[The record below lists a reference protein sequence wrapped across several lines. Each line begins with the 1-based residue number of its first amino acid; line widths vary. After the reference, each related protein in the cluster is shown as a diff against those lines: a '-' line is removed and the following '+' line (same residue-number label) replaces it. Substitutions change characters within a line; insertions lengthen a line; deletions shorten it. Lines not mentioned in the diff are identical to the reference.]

1 MQRPLVIRYTD
12 DEDPSGDGE
21 LRKLTGV
28 VTRFSSPGD
37 ADSRGE
43 RRGKQEDLSRASC
56 ISNGTLKIS
65 KLHDHPGDDMFPYS

>member
-28 VTRFSSPGD
+28 VTRFSSPG
-37 ADSRGE
+37 RRRFPRRKE
-43 RRGKQEDLSRASC
+43 RKAGRPFESILY
-56 ISNGTLKIS
+56 I
-65 KLHDHPGDDMFPYS
+65 